1 MRIYVA
7 CLASYNAGILHGR
20 WIDASSDPDAMQGEI
35 DAMLCASPCPNVTVP
50 DYEAGAR
57 DAGWSRNDHNGL
69 FVGPIG
75 SDTRLADYDGWQDL
89 CEAQGLAPKAVPS
102 AEEWAVHDYDG
113 VPSDLGEYPGLDKIA
128 AFVALCEE
136 FDHIDSDD
144 IAAIAGNWCGDLDQ
158 ARTALRDDF
167 CGIYPAFRDYADEVA
182 DEIIGLKTAGGEAS
196 QFLINY
202 FDYEAHARDL
212 AFSMTA
218 IDLSAGV
225 AVFHSA

>member
-20 WIDASSDPDAMQGEI
+20 WIDASSDADAMQGEI
-35 DAMLCASPCPNVTVP
+35 DAMLKASREP
-50 DYEAGAR
+50 G
-57 DAGWSRNDHNGL
+57 
-69 FVGPIG
+69 
-75 SDTRLADYDGWQDL
+75 
-89 CEAQGLAPKAVPS
+89 

-113 VPSDLGEYPGLDKIA
+113 VPSSLGEYPGLDKIA
-128 AFVALCEE
+128 AFVALCDD

-144 IAAIAGNWCGDLDQ
+144 IAAIVANWCGDLDQ
-158 ARTALRDDF
+158 ARTALQDDF

-182 DEIIGLKTAGGEAS
+182 DEMIGTKTAGGEVS

-202 FDYEAHARDL
+202 FDYESHARDL

-218 IDLSAGV
+218 VDVSTGV

>member
-20 WIDASSDPDAMQGEI
+20 WIDASADVDAMQGEI
-35 DAMLCASPCPNVTVP
+35 DAMLKASREP
-50 DYEAGAR
+50 G
-57 DAGWSRNDHNGL
+57 
-69 FVGPIG
+69 
-75 SDTRLADYDGWQDL
+75 
-89 CEAQGLAPKAVPS
+89 

-144 IAAIAGNWCGDLDQ
+144 VAAIAANWCGDLDQ
-158 ARTALRDDF
+158 ARTALQDDF
-167 CGIYPAFRDYADEVA
+167 CGIYPAFRDYADEAA
-182 DEIIGLKTAGGEAS
+182 DEMIACYVSDAKIPQA
-196 QFLINY
+196 LINY
-202 FDYEAHARDL
+202 FDYESHARDL

-218 IDLSAGV
+218 VDVSTGV